1 MSASLGEGQNEVLLG
16 VALPGDDGA
25 TDRHQLVHM
34 HIRKIPPHL
43 CGEIEFREPE
53 KYIIYPQLRDMKLCF
68 PWPAACMRLGIAV
81 ETFVTAKLCMKN
93 FFDFNY

>member
-43 CGEIEFREPE
+43 CGEIEF
-53 KYIIYPQLRDMKLCF
+53 
-68 PWPAACMRLGIAV
+68 
-81 ETFVTAKLCMKN
+81 
-93 FFDFNY
+93 